1 LNKWGFANFDETH
14 VITLRAQLTSPLQ
27 LVTLAAATLI
37 LLPLGYVTSQ
47 ALSAEPAVWS
57 RLWTTRIPE
66 LLTNTIR
73 LAASVA
79 CLTLVLGISTAWLVT
94 RVQFPGRR
102 LWEGALVLPLA
113 MPTYV
118 LAYIYSYLLGFGG
131 PIEQVWQLVAG
142 PQARIFSPHS
152 YLGATL
158 VMTLDT
164 FPFVY
169 LLSRSA
175 LLNLNVSFEEV
186 SRASGI
192 SRMKTLWLVTLPLMR
207 PSIAAGLALVILYV
221 VSDFGAV
228 SLLRYQTLTY
238 AVFQQ
243 MTGRSDNA
251 AASILSLLL
260 VGLALLFLVIERWF
274 RHRSRFYQTTGR
286 YRRPERHRFGWLG
299 TSLVTGYLVLIVGAS
314 FGLPAYLLTVWSL
327 SPEAQATID
336 SRFFGFLWNSGFL
349 AACAATGGVL
359 IGLPLAYMAS
369 RRPTW
374 LNLGCLQAAYAGYV
388 LPGPV
393 AALAVLVLCLNLTPF
408 LYGSVLVL
416 IVAYVIHFLPAG
428 LQSLEPALQQ
438 ITPNLEEVARTLG
451 LGVRQTWQRVTLPL
465 MRNGFIVAWVL
476 IFLQTMKELPATLLL
491 RPVGFDTLAIR
502 VWMEATEEYYRLAA
516 PSALLI
522 VLLGLPTLLLLLSK
536 DWRAA

>member
-1 LNKWGFANFDETH
+1 M
-14 VITLRAQLTSPLQ
+14 Q
-27 LVTLAAATLI
+27 LVTLASAALI

-47 ALSAEPAVWS
+47 ALSADPAVWS

-66 LLTNTIR
+66 LLSNTIW

-79 CLTLVLGISTAWLVT
+79 CLTLVLGVSTAWLVT
-94 RVQFPGRR
+94 RVEFPGRG

-131 PIEQVWQLVAG
+131 PVEQAWQMVAG

-175 LLNLNVSFEEV
+175 LLNMNVSFEEV

-192 SRMKTLWLVTLPLMR
+192 SRTKTLWLVTLPLMR

-243 MTGRSDNA
+243 MTGRSDNT

-260 VGLALLFLVIERWF
+260 VGLALLFLITERWF

-286 YRRPERHRFGWLG
+286 YRRPERHRYGWLG
-299 TSLVTGYLVLIVGAS
+299 TSLVTGYLAFVVSAA
-314 FGLPAYLLTVWSL
+314 FALPAYLLVIWSL
-327 SPEAQATID
+327 SPEALAIVD
-336 SRFFGFLWNSGFL
+336 SRFIGFLWNSGFL

-359 IGLPLAYMAS
+359 IGLPFAYMAN
-369 RRPTW
+369 RRPNW

-393 AALAVLVLCLNLTPF
+393 AALAVLVLCLNVTPF

-416 IVAYVIHFLPAG
+416 IVAYMIHFLPAG

-438 ITPNLEEVARTLG
+438 VTPNLEEVARTLG

-465 MRNGFIVAWVL
+465 MRTGFVVAWVL
-476 IFLQTMKELPATLLL
+476 MFLQTMKELPATLLL

-502 VWMEATEEYYRLAA
+502 VWMEASEEYYRLAA

-522 VLLGLPTLLLLLSK
+522 VLLGLPTLLLLFSK

>member
-1 LNKWGFANFDETH
+1 VT
-14 VITLRAQLTSPLQ
+14 TLRAHLSSPLQ
-27 LVTLAAATLI
+27 LVTLASAALI

-47 ALSAEPAVWS
+47 ALSADPAVWS
-57 RLWTTRIPE
+57 RLWATRIPE
-66 LLTNTIR
+66 LLTNTIW

-79 CLTLVLGISTAWLVT
+79 CLTLLLGVSTAWLVT
-94 RVQFPGRR
+94 RVEFPGRR

-131 PIEQVWQLVAG
+131 PVEHVWQLVAG
-142 PQARIFSPHS
+142 PQARIFSPQS

-207 PSIAAGLALVILYV
+207 PSIAAGLALVVLYV

-243 MTGRSDNA
+243 MTGRSDNT

-260 VGLALLFLVIERWF
+260 VVLALLFLVTERWF

-286 YRRPERHRFGWLG
+286 YRRPERHRYGWLG
-299 TSLVTGYLVLIVGAS
+299 TSLVTGYLMLVVGAS
-314 FGLPAYLLTVWSL
+314 FVLPAYLLVVWSL
-327 SPEAQATID
+327 SPEAQAIID

-359 IGLPLAYMAS
+359 IGLPLAYMAN
-369 RRPTW
+369 RRPSW

-451 LGVRQTWQRVTLPL
+451 FGVRQTWQRVTLPL

-476 IFLQTMKELPATLLL
+476 MFLQTMKELPATLLL

-502 VWMEATEEYYRLAA
+502 VWMEASEEYYRLAA

>member
-1 LNKWGFANFDETH
+1 MT
-14 VITLRAQLTSPLQ
+14 TLRAHLSSPLQ
-27 LVTLAAATLI
+27 LVTLASAALI

-47 ALSAEPAVWS
+47 ALSADPAVWS
-57 RLWTTRIPE
+57 RLWMTRIPE
-66 LLTNTIR
+66 LLTNTIW
-73 LAASVA
+73 LSASVA
-79 CLTLVLGISTAWLVT
+79 CLTLLLGVSTAWLVT
-94 RVQFPGRR
+94 RIEFAGRR

-131 PIEQVWQLVAG
+131 PVEHVWQLVAG
-142 PQARIFSPHS
+142 PQARIFSPQS

-192 SRMKTLWLVTLPLMR
+192 SRMKTVWLVTLPLMR

-243 MTGRSDNA
+243 MTGRSDNT

-260 VGLALLFLVIERWF
+260 VGFALLFLVTERWF

-299 TSLVTGYLVLIVGAS
+299 TTMVTGYLALVVGAS
-314 FGLPAYLLTVWSL
+314 FGLPAYLLVIWSL

-336 SRFFGFLWNSGFL
+336 NRFFGFLWNSGFL

-359 IGLPLAYMAS
+359 IGLPLAYMAN
-369 RRPTW
+369 RRPNW

-451 LGVRQTWQRVTLPL
+451 LDVRQTWQRVTLPL

-476 IFLQTMKELPATLLL
+476 MFLQTMKELPATLLL

-502 VWMEATEEYYRLAA
+502 VWMEASEEYYQLAA

>member
-1 LNKWGFANFDETH
+1 VT
-14 VITLRAQLTSPLQ
+14 TLRAHLSSPLQ
-27 LVTLAAATLI
+27 LLTLASAALI

-47 ALSAEPAVWS
+47 ALSADPAVWS

-66 LLTNTIR
+66 LLTNTIW

-79 CLTLVLGISTAWLVT
+79 CLTLLLGVSTAWLVT
-94 RVQFPGRR
+94 RIEFPGRR

-131 PIEQVWQLVAG
+131 PVEHVWQLVAG
-142 PQARIFSPHS
+142 PQARIFSPQS

-192 SRMKTLWLVTLPLMR
+192 SRLKTLWLVTLPLMR

-243 MTGRSDNA
+243 MTGRSDNT

-260 VGLALLFLVIERWF
+260 VGLALLFLVTERWF

-286 YRRPERHRFGWLG
+286 YRRPERHRFSWLG
-299 TSLVTGYLVLIVGAS
+299 ITLVTGYLMLVVGAS
-314 FGLPAYLLTVWSL
+314 FGLPAYLLIIWSL

-359 IGLPLAYMAS
+359 IGLPLAYMAN
-369 RRPTW
+369 RRPSW
-374 LNLGCLQAAYAGYV
+374 VNLGCLQAAYAGYV

-476 IFLQTMKELPATLLL
+476 MFLQTMKELPATLLL

-502 VWMEATEEYYRLAA
+502 VWMEASEEYYQLAA

-522 VLLGLPTLLLLLSK
+522 VLLGLPALLLLLSK

>member
-1 LNKWGFANFDETH
+1 M
-14 VITLRAQLTSPLQ
+14 Q
-27 LVTLAAATLI
+27 LVTLASAALI

-47 ALSAEPAVWS
+47 ALSADPAVWS

-66 LLTNTIR
+66 LLTNTIW
-73 LAASVA
+73 LSASVA
-79 CLTLVLGISTAWLVT
+79 CLTLLLGVSTAWLVT
-94 RVQFPGRR
+94 RIEFAGRR

-131 PIEQVWQLVAG
+131 PVEHVWQLVAG
-142 PQARIFSPHS
+142 PQARIFSPQS

-192 SRMKTLWLVTLPLMR
+192 SRLKTLWLVTLPLMR

-243 MTGRSDNA
+243 MTGRSDNT

-260 VGLALLFLVIERWF
+260 VGLALLFLVTERWF

-299 TSLVTGYLVLIVGAS
+299 TTMVTGYLALVVGAS
-314 FGLPAYLLTVWSL
+314 FGLPAYLLVIWSL

-336 SRFFGFLWNSGFL
+336 NRFFGFLWNSGFL

-359 IGLPLAYMAS
+359 IGLPLAYMAN
-369 RRPTW
+369 RRPSW

-476 IFLQTMKELPATLLL
+476 MFLQTMKELPATLLL

-502 VWMEATEEYYRLAA
+502 VWMEASEEYYQLAA

>member
-1 LNKWGFANFDETH
+1 M
-14 VITLRAQLTSPLQ
+14 ITTRFQLTSPMQ
-27 LVTLAAATLI
+27 LVTLASAALI

-47 ALSAEPAVWS
+47 ALSADPAVWS

-66 LLTNTIR
+66 LLSNTIW

-79 CLTLVLGISTAWLVT
+79 CLTLVLGVSTAWLVT
-94 RVQFPGRR
+94 RVEFPGRG

-131 PIEQVWQLVAG
+131 PVEQAWQMVAG

-175 LLNLNVSFEEV
+175 LLNMNVSFEEV

-192 SRMKTLWLVTLPLMR
+192 SRTKTLWLVTLPLMR
-207 PSIAAGLALVILYV
+207 PSIAAGLSLVILYV

-228 SLLRYQTLTY
+228 SLLQYQTLTY

-243 MTGRSDNA
+243 MTGRSDNT

-260 VGLALLFLVIERWF
+260 VGLALLFLITERWF

-286 YRRPERHRFGWLG
+286 YRRPERHRYGWLG
-299 TSLVTGYLVLIVGAS
+299 TSLVTGYLAFVVSAA
-314 FGLPAYLLTVWSL
+314 FALPAYLLVVWSL

-336 SRFFGFLWNSGFL
+336 SRFIGFLWNSGFL

-369 RRPTW
+369 RRPNW

-393 AALAVLVLCLNLTPF
+393 AALAVLVLCLNVTPF

-416 IVAYVIHFLPAG
+416 IVAYMIHFLPAG

-465 MRNGFIVAWVL
+465 MRTGFVVAWVL
-476 IFLQTMKELPATLLL
+476 MFLQTMKELPATLLL

-502 VWMEATEEYYRLAA
+502 VWMEASEEYYRLAA

-522 VLLGLPTLLLLLSK
+522 VLLGLPTLLLLFSK

>member
-1 LNKWGFANFDETH
+1 MT
-14 VITLRAQLTSPLQ
+14 TLRAHLSSPLQ
-27 LVTLAAATLI
+27 LVTLASAALI

-47 ALSAEPAVWS
+47 ALSADPAVWS

-66 LLTNTIR
+66 LLTNTIW
-73 LAASVA
+73 LSASVA
-79 CLTLVLGISTAWLVT
+79 CLTLLLGVSTAWLVT
-94 RVQFPGRR
+94 RIEFAGRR

-131 PIEQVWQLVAG
+131 PVEHVWQLIAG
-142 PQARIFSPHS
+142 PQARVFSPQS
-152 YLGATL
+152 YVGATL

-192 SRMKTLWLVTLPLMR
+192 SRLKTLWLVTLPLMR

-243 MTGRSDNA
+243 MTGRSDNT

-260 VGLALLFLVIERWF
+260 VGLALLFLVTERWF

-299 TSLVTGYLVLIVGAS
+299 TTLVTGYLALVVGAS
-314 FGLPAYLLTVWSL
+314 FGLPAYLLVIWSL

-336 SRFFGFLWNSGFL
+336 NRFFGFLWNSGFL

-359 IGLPLAYMAS
+359 IGLPLAYMAN
-369 RRPTW
+369 RRPSW

-476 IFLQTMKELPATLLL
+476 MFLQTMKELPATLLL

-502 VWMEATEEYYRLAA
+502 VWMEASEEYYQLAA

>member
-1 LNKWGFANFDETH
+1 VTT
-14 VITLRAQLTSPLQ
+14 IRRQLTSPLQ
-27 LVTLAAATLI
+27 LITLASAALI

-47 ALSAEPAVWS
+47 ALSADPAIWN

-66 LLTNTIR
+66 LLGNTVR

-79 CLTLVLGISTAWLVT
+79 CLTLILGVSTAWLVT
-94 RVQFPGRR
+94 RVEFPARR

-118 LAYIYSYLLGFGG
+118 LAYIYSYILGFGG
-131 PIEQVWQLVAG
+131 PVERLWQMVAG
-142 PQARIFSPHS
+142 PGAHIFSPHS
-152 YLGATL
+152 FLGATL

-175 LLNLNVSFEEV
+175 LLNMNVSFEEV

-207 PSIAAGLALVILYV
+207 PSIAAGVALVILYV

-243 MTGRSDNA
+243 MTGRSDNS

-260 VGLALLFLVIERWF
+260 VGFALMFLITERWF

-286 YRRPERHRFGWLG
+286 YRTPARHRYGWLG
-299 TSLVTGYLVLIVGAS
+299 TSLVTMYLVLVVGAS
-314 FGLPAYLLTVWSL
+314 FGLPASLLVLWSI

-336 SRFFGFLWNSGFL
+336 SRFYGFLWNSGFL
-349 AACAATGGVL
+349 AACAASAGVL
-359 IGLPLAYMAS
+359 LGFPLAYMAS

-374 LNLGCLQAAYAGYV
+374 LNLGCLHAAYAGYV

-393 AALAVLVLCLNLTPF
+393 AALAVLVLCLHLTPF
-408 LYGSVLVL
+408 IYGSVLVL
-416 IVAYVIHFLPAG
+416 IVAYIIHFLPAG

-451 LGVRQTWQRVTLPL
+451 LGARESWQRVTLPL
-465 MRNGFIVAWVL
+465 MRSGFIVAWVL

-502 VWMEATEEYYRLAA
+502 VWMEASEEYYQLAA

>member
-1 LNKWGFANFDETH
+1 M
-14 VITLRAQLTSPLQ
+14 ITTRPQLTSPLQ
-27 LVTLAAATLI
+27 VVTLASAVLI
-37 LLPLGYVTSQ
+37 LLPLAYVTSQ
-47 ALSAEPAVWS
+47 ALSADSAVWS
-57 RLWTTRIPE
+57 RLWRTRIPE
-66 LLTNTIR
+66 LFTNTVR
-73 LAASVA
+73 LSASVA
-79 CLTLVLGISTAWLVT
+79 CLTLILGVSTAWLVT
-94 RVQFPGRR
+94 RVEFPGRR
-102 LWEGALVLPLA
+102 LWEVALVLPLA

-131 PIEQVWQLVAG
+131 PAEHLWQLIAG
-142 PQARIFSPHS
+142 PQGRIFSPHS

-175 LLNLNVSFEEV
+175 LLNMNVSFEEV

-243 MTGRSDNA
+243 MTGRSDNT

-260 VGLALLFLVIERWF
+260 VGLALLFLVTERWF

-286 YRRPERHRFGWLG
+286 YRRAERHRYGWLG
-299 TSLVTGYLVLIVGAS
+299 TSVITGYLMVVVGAS
-314 FGLPAYLLTVWSL
+314 FALPAWLLLAWSF

-359 IGLPLAYMAS
+359 IGLPLAYMAN
-369 RRPTW
+369 RRPNW
-374 LNLGCLQAAYAGYV
+374 LNVGCLQAAYAGYV

-393 AALAVLVLCLNLTPF
+393 AALAVLVLCLNATPF

-502 VWMEATEEYYRLAA
+502 VWMEASEEYYRLAA